1 MLINELK
8 HSVKNQFSKKS
19 VVKLTKVSVYFHE
32 FLFNKANWWMSYE
45 SSPISAIFLDIY
57 LNKMEHDVV
66 VPAKSLFHNFYKRY
80 VDDADAQEEKY

>member
-1 MLINELK
+1 
-8 HSVKNQFSKKS
+8 
-19 VVKLTKVSVYFHE
+19 
-32 FLFNKANWWMSYE
+32 MSYE
-45 SSPISAIFLDIY
+45 SSPISAIFFDIY